1 MQFTRMHFD
10 PPATPVTRATP
21 RGAKSKPVSRRT
33 SDEGAPVYL
42 HTDRIVLAVNVAL
55 AAKRPL
61 LISGPPGSG
70 KSTLA
75 RYVAWVKN
83 WRYLKQVVTSR
94 TAAEDLLY
102 RVDALQRLNDAQVK
116 DRTLLPDFAYIDPG
130 VLWWAFDRESAARRG
145 GSAKEVAALG
155 ALFPA
160 PSRQPEAVDTDDVVV
175 LLDEIDKAEP
185 DVPNDLLEP
194 LDRGSFAVR
203 GLQSEITK
211 RGQVLLIITTN
222 GERELPPA
230 FYRRC
235 VVLSLDEITGPGK
248 ISQLTRIAAL
258 HYGDTHAALHAEIAG
273 WFVSAAE
280 HAKRNAR
287 REPSTAEYLDTV
299 WACAELA
306 GTGAPAAVWKQV
318 AELAL
323 WKHDERFDVAP
334 NVDADAATGDGV

>member
-1 MQFTRMHFD
+1 MEFTRKHFD
-10 PPATPVTRATP
+10 PPPAP
-21 RGAKSKPVSRRT
+21 AKHRSPAAITSRST
-33 SDEGAPVYL
+33 ADDGAPVYL
-42 HTDRIVLAVNVAL
+42 HSERIVLAVNVAI

-75 RYVAWVKN
+75 RYVAWVKQ

-102 RVDALQRLNDAQVK
+102 RVDALQRLNDAQLK

-145 GSAKEVAALG
+145 GSVADVAALG
-155 ALFPA
+155 ERFPKT
-160 PSRQPEAVDTDDVVV
+160 SRQVENVDTDDVVV

-203 GLQSEITK
+203 GIASEVTR
-211 RGQVLLIITTN
+211 RGEVLLIITTN

-235 VVLSLDEITGPGK
+235 VVLSLEEISGDEK
-248 ISQLTRIAAL
+248 IAQLTRIAAL
-258 HYGDTHAALHAEIAG
+258 HFGSTHVALHNEIAA
-273 WFVSAAE
+273 WFVSAAD
-280 HAKRNAR
+280 HARRNAR

-306 GTGAPAAVWKQV
+306 GTGAPAAVWTQV

-323 WKHDERFDVAP
+323 WKHDERFDVALP
-334 NVDADAATGDGV
+334 TDTDRNMTRA